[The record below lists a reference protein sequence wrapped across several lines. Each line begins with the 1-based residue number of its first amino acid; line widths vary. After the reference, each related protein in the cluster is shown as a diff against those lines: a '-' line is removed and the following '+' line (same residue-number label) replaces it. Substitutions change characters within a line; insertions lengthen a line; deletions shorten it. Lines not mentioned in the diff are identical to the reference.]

1 MLRAIPESEKKNWK
15 AHLPK
20 LMFAYNST
28 VNKTTGFSPF
38 YLLFGRDSLLPIDC
52 MLPLEPKRLNQK
64 TYNEFVKDWKASMKE
79 AYQVVYQQM
88 EKVGNYNKQYYD
100 SKIKTV
106 DIEVGDHVL
115 VRNID
120 KDPGGKIKSHWEQR
134 IWLVTAKEDN
144 IPVYTIK
151 LLNGSR
157 VKKVHRNLLMK
168 VNNLPLET
176 FGQQPKPRR
185 RPQAPAPNASNGDPV
200 PQTNISQLPNQPV
213 LPPSSPM
220 DDGSSSVVPCTSRSV

>member
-1 MLRAIPESEKKNWK
+1 M
-15 AHLPK
+15 
-20 LMFAYNST
+20 
-28 VNKTTGFSPF
+28 
-38 YLLFGRDSLLPIDC
+38 
-52 MLPLEPKRLNQK
+52 
-64 TYNEFVKDWKASMKE
+64 
-79 AYQVVYQQM
+79 VYSQM

-176 FGQQPKPRR
+176 FGQQPKPPR
-185 RPQAPAPNASNGDPV
+185 RPQSPAPNAGSGDSV
-200 PQTNISQLPNQPV
+200 PHTQILSSRTNLFCHEV
-213 LPPSSPM
+213 LIWMMALLLKIQIMWMLLILIQSL
-220 DDGSSSVVPCTSRSV
+220 